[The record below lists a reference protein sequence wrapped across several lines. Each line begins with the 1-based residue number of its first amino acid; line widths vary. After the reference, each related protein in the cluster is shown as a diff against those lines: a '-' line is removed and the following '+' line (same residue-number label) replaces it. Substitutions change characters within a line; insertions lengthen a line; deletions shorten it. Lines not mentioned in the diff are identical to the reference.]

1 MDLLE
6 SKETILNEV
15 NKLFENYSTNVSTMC
30 QQITHISQ
38 ELSMVHQMNHK
49 LMKEIEEKDKLL
61 LLNEKKCYDYE
72 VMINK
77 IQEDANK
84 EVDEKTRHDMLR
96 AQDKEIFNRDEE
108 IKRLQKKVDEQ
119 GETIKQKNQLKNRVR
134 KEPVKETPEEVE
146 VNIKAIEKVGVPKM
160 NKKELQSKSGGKLV
174 EKMKEITQKQTIQ
187 DEIEN
192 PVVTEVV
199 EDVVEVKEE
208 VVNPVVTEVVEDVI
222 EVKEVVEDVEN
233 PVVTEVVEEDNSG
246 ETTEELS
253 EEDEEITVSTISYYG
268 KDYYIIE
275 DEEPQYLYAIEDGEL
290 GDKKGEIKNGKKH
303 MYKK

>member
-72 VMINK
+72 VMINQ
-77 IQEDANK
+77 IQEDAKK

-119 GETIKQKNQLKNRVR
+119 KETIKQNNTMK
-134 KEPVKETPEEVE
+134 
-146 VNIKAIEKVGVPKM
+146 I
-160 NKKELQSKSGGKLV
+160 QSKSGGKLV
-174 EKMKEITQKQTIQ
+174 EKMKDITQKQTVKE
-187 DEIEN
+187 EIEN
-192 PVVTEVV
+192 PVVT
-199 EDVVEVKEE
+199 D
-208 VVNPVVTEVVEDVI
+208 VVTEDVTED
-222 EVKEVVEDVEN
+222 
-233 PVVTEVVEEDNSG
+233 VTEVEEDVKEAVDNSG

-253 EEDEEITVSTISYYG
+253 EEEEITVSTISYYG

-275 DEEPQYLYAIEDGEL
+275 GEEPQYIYAIEDGEL
-290 GDKKGEIKNGKKH
+290 GDKKGEIKNGKKN

>member
-72 VMINK
+72 VMINQ
-77 IQEDANK
+77 IQEDAKK

-119 GETIKQKNQLKNRVR
+119 KETIKQNNTMK
-134 KEPVKETPEEVE
+134 
-146 VNIKAIEKVGVPKM
+146 I
-160 NKKELQSKSGGKLV
+160 QSKSGGKLV
-174 EKMKEITQKQTIQ
+174 EKMKDITQKQTVKE
-187 DEIEN
+187 EIEN
-192 PVVTEVV
+192 PVVTDVV
-199 EDVVEVKEE
+199 TEDVTEDVTEVEEDVTE
-208 VVNPVVTEVVEDVI
+208 VVTEVEED
-222 EVKEVVEDVEN
+222 
-233 PVVTEVVEEDNSG
+233 VTEVEEDVKEAVDNSG

-253 EEDEEITVSTISYYG
+253 EEEEITVSTISYYG

-275 DEEPQYLYAIEDGEL
+275 GEEPQYIYAIEDGEL
-290 GDKKGEIKNGKKH
+290 GDKKGEIKNGKKN

>member
-6 SKETILNEV
+6 SKETIVNEV
-15 NKLFENYSTNVSTMC
+15 NKLFENYSVNVSTMC

-49 LMKEIEEKDKLL
+49 LMKEIDEKDKLL

-84 EVDEKTRHDMLR
+84 EVDVKTRHDMLR

-108 IKRLQKKVDEQ
+108 IKRLQKKVNEQ
-119 GETIKQKNQLKNRVR
+119 GKTIKQNN
-134 KEPVKETPEEVE
+134 ET
-146 VNIKAIEKVGVPKM
+146 
-160 NKKELQSKSGGKLV
+160 ELPSKSGGKLV
-174 EKMKEITQKQTIQ
+174 EKMKEITQKQTVKE
-187 DEIEN
+187 EIEN

-199 EDVVEVKEE
+199 EVVEEVEVVEVVEEVEVVEVVEEVEEVEVVEVDKSGKKEVEVEE
-208 VVNPVVTEVVEDVI
+208 VVVE
-222 EVKEVVEDVEN
+222 VEDVED
-233 PVVTEVVEEDNSG
+233 VEVDKENDNSG

-253 EEDEEITVSTISYYG
+253 EEEEEITVTTITHYG
-268 KDYYIIE
+268 KDYYII
-275 DEEPQYLYAIEDGEL
+275 DGEEPQYIYAIEDGEL
-290 GDKKGEIKNGKKH
+290 GDKKGEMRKGKKH

>member
-15 NKLFENYSTNVSTMC
+15 NKLFENYSVNVSTMC

-49 LMKEIEEKDKLL
+49 LMKEIDEKDKLL

-84 EVDEKTRHDMLR
+84 EVDVKTRHDMLR

-108 IKRLQKKVDEQ
+108 IKRLQKKVNEQ
-119 GETIKQKNQLKNRVR
+119 GKTIKQNN
-134 KEPVKETPEEVE
+134 ET
-146 VNIKAIEKVGVPKM
+146 
-160 NKKELQSKSGGKLV
+160 ELPSKSGGKLV
-174 EKMKEITQKQTIQ
+174 EKMKEITQKQTVKE
-187 DEIEN
+187 EIEN

-199 EDVVEVKEE
+199 EDVEVVEVDKSGKKEVEE
-208 VVNPVVTEVVEDVI
+208 VVVEVEEVVE
-222 EVKEVVEDVEN
+222 VEDVE
-233 PVVTEVVEEDNSG
+233 VEDVEVDKENDKSG

-253 EEDEEITVSTISYYG
+253 EEEEEITVTTITHYT
-268 KDYYIIE
+268 KDYYII
-275 DEEPQYLYAIEDGEL
+275 DGEEPQYIYAIEDGEL
-290 GDKKGEIKNGKKH
+290 GDKKGEMRKGKKH

>member
-72 VMINK
+72 VMINQ
-77 IQEDANK
+77 IQEDAKK

-119 GETIKQKNQLKNRVR
+119 KETIKQNNTMK
-134 KEPVKETPEEVE
+134 
-146 VNIKAIEKVGVPKM
+146 I
-160 NKKELQSKSGGKLV
+160 QSKSGGKLV
-174 EKMKEITQKQTIQ
+174 EKMKDITQKQTVKE
-187 DEIEN
+187 EIEN
-192 PVVTEVV
+192 PVVTE
-199 EDVVEVKEE
+199 DVTE
-208 VVNPVVTEVVEDVI
+208 VVTEVDTEVE
-222 EVKEVVEDVEN
+222 ED
-233 PVVTEVVEEDNSG
+233 VTEVEEDVTEVEEDVKEAVDNSG

-253 EEDEEITVSTISYYG
+253 EEEEITVSTISYYG
-268 KDYYIIE
+268 KEYYIIE
-275 DEEPQYLYAIEDGEL
+275 GEEPQYIYAIEDGEL

>member
-1 MDLLE
+1 MELLE
-6 SKETILNEV
+6 SKEIIVTEV
-15 NKLFENYSTNVSTMC
+15 NKLFENYSINVSTMC

-72 VMINK
+72 IMINK

-84 EVDEKTRHDMLR
+84 EVDVKTRHDMLR

-119 GETIKQKNQLKNRVR
+119 GGTIKQNNQ
-134 KEPVKETPEEVE
+134 
-146 VNIKAIEKVGVPKM
+146 
-160 NKKELQSKSGGKLV
+160 KELPSKSEKTLV
-174 EKMKEITQKQTIQ
+174 EKMKDITQKKTVKE
-187 DEIEN
+187 EIEN

-199 EDVVEVKEE
+199 EEVEVDKSGKKE
-208 VVNPVVTEVVEDVI
+208 I
-222 EVKEVVEDVEN
+222 
-233 PVVTEVVEEDNSG
+233 EVVEEVVEVVEEVVEVGEENDKSG

-253 EEDEEITVSTISYYG
+253 EEEEEITVTTITYYG
-268 KDYYIIE
+268 KDYYIIDGE
-275 DEEPQYLYAIEDGEL
+275 VPQYIYAIEDGEL
-290 GDKKGEIKNGKKH
+290 GEKKGEMINKKKN

>member
-6 SKETILNEV
+6 SKETIVNEV
-15 NKLFENYSTNVSTMC
+15 NKLFENYSVNVSTMC

-49 LMKEIEEKDKLL
+49 LMKEIDEKDKLL

-84 EVDEKTRHDMLR
+84 EVDVKTRHDMLR

-108 IKRLQKKVDEQ
+108 IKRLQKKVNEQ
-119 GETIKQKNQLKNRVR
+119 GKTIKQNN
-134 KEPVKETPEEVE
+134 ET
-146 VNIKAIEKVGVPKM
+146 
-160 NKKELQSKSGGKLV
+160 ELPSKSGGKLV
-174 EKMKEITQKQTIQ
+174 EKMKEITQKQTVKE
-187 DEIEN
+187 EIEN

-199 EDVVEVKEE
+199 EEVEVDKSGK
-208 VVNPVVTEVVEDVI
+208 
-222 EVKEVVEDVEN
+222 KEV
-233 PVVTEVVEEDNSG
+233 EVVEEVVVEVEVDKENDKSG

-253 EEDEEITVSTISYYG
+253 EEEEEITVTTITHYG
-268 KDYYIIE
+268 KDYYII
-275 DEEPQYLYAIEDGEL
+275 DGEEPQYIYAIEDGEL
-290 GDKKGEIKNGKKH
+290 GDKKGEMRKGKKH

>member
-15 NKLFENYSTNVSTMC
+15 NKLFENYSVNVSTMC

-49 LMKEIEEKDKLL
+49 LMKEIDEKDKLL

-72 VMINK
+72 IMINK

-84 EVDEKTRHDMLR
+84 EVDVKTRHDMLR

-119 GETIKQKNQLKNRVR
+119 GGTIKQNHP
-134 KEPVKETPEEVE
+134 KEKKRIKEKEL
-146 VNIKAIEKVGVPKM
+146 
-160 NKKELQSKSGGKLV
+160 KELQSKSGGELV
-174 EKMKEITQKQTIQ
+174 EKMKEITQNQTIQ
-187 DEIEN
+187 DEIET

-199 EDVVEVKEE
+199 EDVVEVE
-208 VVNPVVTEVVEDVI
+208 EVVEDVVEVEEVVEDVV
-222 EVKEVVEDVEN
+222 EVKEVVEDVVED
-233 PVVTEVVEEDNSG
+233 VVEVKDGDGDKSG

-253 EEDEEITVSTISYYG
+253 EEEEEITVTTITHYG
-268 KDYYIIE
+268 KDYYIIDGE
-275 DEEPQYLYAIEDGEL
+275 VPQYIYAIEDGEL
-290 GDKKGEIKNGKKH
+290 GDKKGEMRKGKKQ